1 MNHLWSKPKPLLLW
15 RFITMSESTMSVSV
29 RQGRNSPH
37 ASLAVLGCHLR
48 QLDLFAPIR
57 QLVHIPQKT
66 VRYSPTDKLFD
77 GFVALLAGAHGL
89 VEIDSR
95 LRADPAL
102 QAAFGRTGC
111 AEQSV
116 VQDTLDAATVTNV
129 TQMQQALDQIYRAYG
144 RGYVHDYARSLQV
157 LDADLSGQP
166 CGPKAALA
174 TKG

>member
-77 GFVALLAGAHGL
+77 GFVALLAVAHGL
-89 VEIDSR
+89 VEINSR

-102 QAAFGRTGC
+102 QAAF
-111 AEQSV
+111 
-116 VQDTLDAATVTNV
+116 
-129 TQMQQALDQIYRAYG
+129 
-144 RGYVHDYARSLQV
+144 
-157 LDADLSGQP
+157 
-166 CGPKAALA
+166 A
-174 TKG
+174 TKGYFARQRNRRGRQLGRVVASHYTEIVVDRLFPGNTQLNTALPD